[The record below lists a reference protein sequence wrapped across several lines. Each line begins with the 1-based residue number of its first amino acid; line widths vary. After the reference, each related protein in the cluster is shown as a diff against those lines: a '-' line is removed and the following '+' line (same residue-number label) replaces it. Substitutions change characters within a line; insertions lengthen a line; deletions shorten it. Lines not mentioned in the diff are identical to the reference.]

1 MNWADEM
8 EEWRESE
15 YGEDRDRTLEGSHRS
30 GSHSSPDWLGGTER
44 NLAEF
49 IPEEREQ
56 LLEGSRFGR
65 GRPRRAG
72 EEHSEELSASDGLWI
87 TGQ

>member
-44 NLAEF
+44 IWPSSSRRSESSSLNEAGLDEDDLAEQVRSTARSY
-49 IPEEREQ
+49 PLRM
-56 LLEGSRFGR
+56 
-65 GRPRRAG
+65 
-72 EEHSEELSASDGLWI
+72 ASG
-87 TGQ
+87 